1 MVAAA
6 TARRSRAANRGK
18 TGGKRR
24 SADMSD
30 GPVVRIASSPDG
42 IELYVLV
49 DGKRIAKR
57 GQPGTPQAG
66 TWISLEPGWEVV
78 SGKDHKTIGIRY
90 NGVTI
95 H

>member
-1 MVAAA
+1 
-6 TARRSRAANRGK
+6 
-18 TGGKRR
+18 
-24 SADMSD
+24 MSD

-49 DGKRIAKR
+49 DGERIAKR

-78 SGKDHKTIGIRY
+78 SGKDRRTISISY
-90 NGVTI
+90 NRVSI
-95 H
+95 Q

>member
-1 MVAAA
+1 
-6 TARRSRAANRGK
+6 
-18 TGGKRR
+18 
-24 SADMSD
+24 MSD

-66 TWISLEPGWEVV
+66 TWISLEPGWEVM
-78 SGKDHKTIGIRY
+78 SGKNHEAMSISY
-90 NGVTI
+90 NGVTVQ
-95 H
+95 

>member
-1 MVAAA
+1 
-6 TARRSRAANRGK
+6 
-18 TGGKRR
+18 
-24 SADMSD
+24 MSD

-78 SGKDHKTIGIRY
+78 SPDRRTISISY

-95 H
+95 Q

>member
-1 MVAAA
+1 MV
-6 TARRSRAANRGK
+6 TACDAGAGK
-18 TGGKRR
+18 DVR
-24 SADMSD
+24 MSD

-42 IELYVLV
+42 IDLYVLV

-78 SGKDHKTIGIRY
+78 SSPDRRTISISY

-95 H
+95 Q

>member
-1 MVAAA
+1 VVVCLGYAAA
-6 TARRSRAANRGK
+6 GK
-18 TGGKRR
+18 DVR
-24 SADMSD
+24 MSD

-49 DGKRIAKR
+49 DGRRIAKR
-57 GQPGTPQAG
+57 GQPGTSQAG

-78 SGKDHKTIGIRY
+78 SSLDRRTISISY

-95 H
+95 Q

>member
-1 MVAAA
+1 
-6 TARRSRAANRGK
+6 
-18 TGGKRR
+18 
-24 SADMSD
+24 MSD

-78 SGKDHKTIGIRY
+78 SSPDYKTISISYG
-90 NGVTI
+90 GVTI
-95 H
+95 Q

>member
-1 MVAAA
+1 VVVCLGYAAA
-6 TARRSRAANRGK
+6 GK
-18 TGGKRR
+18 DVR
-24 SADMSD
+24 MSD

-90 NGVTI
+90 NGVSAQ
-95 H
+95 